1 MVKDLNSNDTPA
13 FTAMAVSPSPNNIT
27 GGFLPLR
34 DAQTDNLM
42 LPQTGATARCYFVR
56 DHLGSVRAVENDSG
70 TSLETDDYYPL
81 GGPLPTGSSTTLQPE
96 KYQGKDWNPTASLN
110 VYDFGARLYD
120 PALGRWLSQ
129 DPLAEKYYAHSPYLF
144 CAGNPVR
151 FVDPSGEK
159 IVVRHINEDNTFT
172 EYEWQE
178 KDDEWGFY
186 DAEGNLFEG
195 VDEYM
200 HSVGAALSALMEGE
214 NGSKMIKEIAL
225 INSILI
231 ENNALNDKLTGNE
244 YFSSRRSIGWSAIK
258 SNSEPFIS
266 LGHELAHA
274 MDDLRGTLNT
284 DTWISA
290 GDLYTGYSVPKDI
303 PFSEVFAT
311 HYENLIRAEHGIP
324 LRTGYLKSQQGT
336 GMYCWPRI
344 VDRKGQSLFFNK
356 EGQTAYKIV
365 NKNNRYRY

>member
-1 MVKDLNSNDTPA
+1 MIWKDDR
-13 FTAMAVSPSPNNIT
+13 V
-27 GGFLPLR
+27 
-34 DAQTDNLM
+34 AQTKTNSFGYDNLGRLTLVTFSDAAGRM
-42 LPQTGATARCYFVR
+42 TADASKGISSITWNVLGQPQTVTFIDGATVSYLYAADGTKLREIRTGTGTTARCYFVR
-56 DHLGSVRAVENDSG
+56 DHLGSVRAVVNDSG

-96 KYQGKDWNPTASLN
+96 KYQGKDWNATSSFN

-144 CAGNPVR
+144 CAGDPVR

-214 NGSKMIKEIAL
+214 NGSKRAK
-225 INSILI
+225 
-231 ENNALNDKLTGNE
+231 
-244 YFSSRRSIGWSAIK
+244 FV
-258 SNSEPFIS
+258 FQQ
-266 LGHELAHA
+266 
-274 MDDLRGTLNT
+274 RGTN
-284 DTWISA
+284 
-290 GDLYTGYSVPKDI
+290 SV
-303 PFSEVFAT
+303 
-311 HYENLIRAEHGIP
+311 
-324 LRTGYLKSQQGT
+324 
-336 GMYCWPRI
+336 
-344 VDRKGQSLFFNK
+344 
-356 EGQTAYKIV
+356 
-365 NKNNRYRY
+365 